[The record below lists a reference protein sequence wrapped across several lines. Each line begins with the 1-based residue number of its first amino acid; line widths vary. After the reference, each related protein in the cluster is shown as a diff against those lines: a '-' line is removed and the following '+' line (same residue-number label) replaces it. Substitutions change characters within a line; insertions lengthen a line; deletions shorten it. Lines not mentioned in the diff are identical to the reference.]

1 MVTMLEWSRE
11 VRCVS
16 VMGAA
21 KAKAHFL
28 SVVDEV
34 ASKREPVTITKKG
47 RPLVQIVPMPEGQ
60 QEDPLA
66 MYKFGGGAVLGDL
79 LSPANDPEDWKY
91 D

>member
-1 MVTMLEWSRE
+1 MA
-11 VRCVS
+11 

-28 SVVDEV
+28 SVLDEV
-34 ASKREPVTITKKG
+34 ANKREPVTITKKG
-47 RPLVQIVPMPEGQ
+47 RAIAQIVPMPEAD

-66 MYKFGGGAVLGDL
+66 MYKFGGGAVTGDI
-79 LSPANDPEDWKY
+79 LSPGNDPEDWEY

>member
-1 MVTMLEWSRE
+1 M
-11 VRCVS
+11 S

-28 SVVDEV
+28 SVIDEV

-47 RPLVQIVPMPEGQ
+47 RPLAQIVPMPEEE
-60 QEDPLA
+60 EDPLA
-66 MYKFGGGAVLGDL
+66 MYKFGGVKILGDITE
-79 LSPANDPEDWKY
+79 PANDPGDWEY